1 MPLDETTRQRLIA
14 AAQDV
19 RGRAYA
25 PYSGFKVGAALL
37 ATDGTIFT
45 GCNVEN
51 IAFGPSICAERTAV
65 VKAVSEGTR
74 TFTAIAIVT
83 SSAVSPCGVCRQVL
97 NEFAPDLTIIMA
109 DDSGAVHQEWS
120 LRDLLPL
127 QFGPGSID
135 LAPESESDNGQEQ

>member
-14 AAQDV
+14 AAQEV
-19 RGRAYA
+19 RERAYA

-65 VKAVSEGTR
+65 VKAVSEGVR
-74 TFTAIAIVT
+74 AFEAIAVVMRP
-83 SSAVSPCGVCRQVL
+83 ADP
-97 NEFAPDLTIIMA
+97 APITTRL
-109 DDSGAVHQEWS
+109 
-120 LRDLLPL
+120 
-127 QFGPGSID
+127 
-135 LAPESESDNGQEQ
+135 